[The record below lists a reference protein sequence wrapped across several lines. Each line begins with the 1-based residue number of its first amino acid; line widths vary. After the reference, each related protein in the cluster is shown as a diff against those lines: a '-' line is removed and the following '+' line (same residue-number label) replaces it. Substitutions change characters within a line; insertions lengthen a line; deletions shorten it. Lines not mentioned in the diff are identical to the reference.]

1 MAIQTNFTPVP
12 ENTLILGANQ
22 YYSMDGRKTHVN
34 NNVLVCGRSG
44 SGKTRYLVKPALLQL
59 NGSYVIS
66 DPKGSLYKEFKD
78 YFERNNYRV
87 FHMDFTKPEKSLHYN
102 PLANIHNTNDILKVA
117 YALVYNNEMKMVDPY
132 WELQSQLLLSSLIGW
147 LFEFP
152 EVNEEEKTLKS
163 LQELLGY
170 CRRERITGED
180 GERYNSRMALMMSE
194 HAQELESQGK
204 ESWCYKQFCKVDI
217 CPDRTYQTILST
229 CFSKLVMCD
238 SQEILEMLSDDGF
251 DFKSLGQTPTALFVE
266 ISDMDRSMDVLSN
279 LYFTQ
284 LMSALVKYADDE
296 CPNSSLPI
304 PVQFIMDDFATNVKI
319 IGFQNM
325 ISNIRS
331 RNISA
336 MIMVQDLSQLSS
348 YFGNDSQ
355 TIISNCASCLYLGST
370 FGSAQEFAKWANRP
384 VHELLNM
391 PIDSCWLFRIG
402 QKPQMVDFID
412 IDALMLQKNF
422 RFERDILENE
432 LLSKEI

>member
-1 MAIQTNFTPVP
+1 M
-12 ENTLILGANQ
+12 
-22 YYSMDGRKTHVN
+22 
-34 NNVLVCGRSG
+34 
-44 SGKTRYLVKPALLQL
+44 LQL

-87 FHMDFTKPEKSLHYN
+87 LHMDFTKPEKSLHYN

-152 EVNEEEKTLKS
+152 EVTEEEKTLKS

-194 HAQELESQGK
+194 HAQEMESQGK

-217 CPDRTYQTILST
+217 CPDRTYQTVLST

-284 LMSALVKYADDE
+284 LMSALVRYADDE
-296 CPNSSLPI
+296 CPNSTHTVP
-304 PVQFIMDDFATNVKI
+304 
-319 IGFQNM
+319 
-325 ISNIRS
+325 
-331 RNISA
+331 
-336 MIMVQDLSQLSS
+336 
-348 YFGNDSQ
+348 
-355 TIISNCASCLYLGST
+355 
-370 FGSAQEFAKWANRP
+370 
-384 VHELLNM
+384 
-391 PIDSCWLFRIG
+391 
-402 QKPQMVDFID
+402 
-412 IDALMLQKNF
+412 
-422 RFERDILENE
+422 
-432 LLSKEI
+432 